1 MRLEAVIAAGLRPAR
16 REEIA
21 TRGGSHYGLH
31 VRELD
36 AVAIL
41 ERLVAIDSTSTRS
54 NLPIADFLCEIL
66 EPNAAEIVRDVSEDG
81 EKCNLLILVGPETD
95 AARRGLVLS
104 GHMDAVPALEP
115 SWSTPPFR
123 LHDGGDRWV
132 GRGTADMKG
141 FLALAAVAARRFDRS
156 AAVAPLVLLFTYDE
170 EVGTLG
176 ARHWIDHQ
184 SSIPLPR
191 ATVIGEPTELRVV
204 RMHKGHLKL
213 TVRVHGRSAHS
224 GYPHLG
230 HNAIERAGRV
240 VVALQSLREEL
251 DDERTD
257 DSPHFEP
264 VPWVPLNL
272 GQIRG
277 GTAINIVPDLCEID
291 LGVRLLPGMDATRMT
306 RRIEQ
311 ICRAATDD
319 PESVSVALLNESP
332 PLRLPENAPIHVELA
347 RLLGQTGTH
356 AVSFATDAGWFQ
368 SLDLDCV
375 LFGPGSIEVAHK
387 ADEFLPKDPFF
398 RAGEILDRLI
408 ERFCMEA
415 Q

>member
-1 MRLEAVIAAGLRPAR
+1 
-16 REEIA
+16 
-21 TRGGSHYGLH
+21 

-36 AVAIL
+36 AEAIL
-41 ERLVAIDSTSTRS
+41 ERLVAIDSTSVRS

-66 EPNAAEIVRDVSEDG
+66 EPAAAEIVRDVSEDG
-81 EKCNLLILVGPETD
+81 EKCNLLLRFGPETD
-95 AARRGLVLS
+95 VERRGLVLS
-104 GHMDAVPALEP
+104 GHMDTVPALEP
-115 SWSTPPFR
+115 SWSSSPFDLR
-123 LHDGGDRWV
+123 DAGDRWV

-141 FLALAAVAARRFDRS
+141 FLALATVAARVFDRS
-156 AAVAPLVLLFTYDE
+156 AALAPLVLLFTYDE

-184 SSIPLPR
+184 SHVALPR

-213 TVRVHGRSAHS
+213 QIRVHGRSAHS

-230 HNAIERAGRV
+230 ANAIERVGRM

-251 DDERTD
+251 ENERTG
-257 DSPHFEP
+257 DSIHFEP

-277 GTAINIVPDLCEID
+277 GAAINIVPDLCEID
-291 LGVRLLPGMDATRMT
+291 LGVRLLPGMDATGMT

-311 ICRAATDD
+311 TCRAAADD
-319 PESVSVALLNESP
+319 PDSVSVTLLNESP
-332 PLRLPENAPIHVELA
+332 PLRLPENAPVHAELTSLVA
-347 RLLGQTGTH
+347 QTATH

-387 ADEFLPKDPFF
+387 ADEFLPKDQFF

-408 ERFCMEA
+408 ERFCMEPR
-415 Q
+415 